1 MNKKLLQF
9 IDWLEGGDRE
19 RWEIEKYVEDLLTRQ
34 KEEIKRELKKIQIL
48 ADKEQCLETD
58 LALQNLLEKL

>member
-1 MNKKLLQF
+1 MTNK
-9 IDWLEGGDRE
+9 EY
-19 RWEIEKYVEDLLTRQ
+19 IELTKQLVAKKNKDCRRYLKEQ

-48 ADKEQCLETD
+48 ADEEQCLKTD